1 MFHLSNIILIPSCGW
16 VVRGCTISVK
26 YMVKHVYSSDSS
38 GSEQMLIGNDMYKI
52 NVSFFLFFF
61 FSVYIFYFF
70 FSSYVYLGA
79 QEVSGRGNTDDLAWF
94 AFPSTGNPL
103 AQEILSLYQEPD
115 GTRRLLSYLLDNLAG
130 AIKRSECSLSCFC
143 EKFQHML
150 SFLLKR

>member
-52 NVSFFLFFF
+52 NVSFFLFSF
-61 FSVYIFYFF
+61 FSVYIFYLF

-79 QEVSGRGNTDDLAWF
+79 QEVSGRGNTDDLA
-94 AFPSTGNPL
+94 
-103 AQEILSLYQEPD
+103 
-115 GTRRLLSYLLDNLAG
+115 
-130 AIKRSECSLSCFC
+130 
-143 EKFQHML
+143 
-150 SFLLKR
+150 